1 MTSFDKKGKEHMQN
15 EMEAYC
21 ENGHF
26 EFDMSFF
33 FKEEMMGGMNET
45 GVNIEMEMTSLE
57 MPNFSDPVG
66 TNLEDRLVTV
76 KKEMQGLGDME
87 MRFLYTDRKISNWE
101 SKILPA
107 ATLEC
112 IEADQAL
119 KMKTILEMTM
129 TSKERFADGI
139 WMIRSESYRKG
150 KLDSYSELTMVK

>member
-1 MTSFDKKGKEHMQN
+1 MTAFDKKGKEHMQN
-15 EMEAYC
+15 KMKAYC

-33 FKEEMMGGMNET
+33 FKEKMMGGMNET
-45 GVNIEMEMTSLE
+45 GVNMEMEMTSLE

-66 TNLEDRLVTV
+66 TILEDRLITV
-76 KKEMQGLGDME
+76 RMQGLVDME
-87 MRFLYTDRKISNWE
+87 MRFLYTDRKISNRE

-112 IEADQAL
+112 IEVDQAL

-129 TSKERFADGI
+129 TSKERLA
-139 WMIRSESYRKG
+139 YRI
-150 KLDSYSELTMVK
+150 